1 MVQPYNVRNPWDG
14 VESGYRL
21 GNAMRMD
28 IADQKAGAALA
39 GGDYQSGANA
49 LLSSGNIADGL
60 RVQDYSARQQAAR
73 TQAQDA
79 RKKELLDFTTEA
91 ASRLAEIHRTG
102 KDPNKTLAAFDT
114 YFAPRFRQM
123 GESEDDLAEIRNG
136 LASDADTTLMA
147 LGAGAAKAAGYDV
160 RNAGDEVL
168 VFDKGTGKL
177 VSRYRGAQTVN
188 VPEGGAL
195 YDIPG
200 TGSVEPTTSPSGAVV
215 PGNINLNDRPTV
227 KNADGTI
234 STVRSM
240 SIGTDQGEVLIP
252 TVSDDGRIMSEPE
265 AIDQYRRTGR
275 HLGIFR
281 TPQEATAYAERLHN
295 DQARQYGGGG
305 APDTPQAASPE
316 GVRTIVN
323 DLVSRGAR
331 ITSAKRTPEENA
343 RVGGAKNSYH
353 LSGHAYDIVPPPGM
367 SMGELEQQLRATGVR
382 FAELINEG
390 DHIHIAWGRGDQRK
404 PAEPYQVASTGDTP
418 PPPSGSPRLIVSR
431 PKREPARVRPATA
444 EEKAAYGIAADV
456 PAQIKPD
463 GSIDVVSGLGSSSD
477 RKAETDLRKE
487 FNTRPEV
494 KEFRD
499 VSTAYNT
506 IRDLFSKPPS
516 AAGDLAGIFSF
527 MKMLDP
533 GSVVR
538 EGEFANAQN
547 AAGVPDQIRNLY
559 NRALSGQRLNPNQ
572 RADFIAQ
579 AQGIY
584 TTRSRRYSEL
594 VQEYRGYAAG
604 YGVNPDRI
612 ATVPAAPAPAKQTA
626 APKVGEVRKG
636 YRYKGGDPSKPAS
649 WERVK

>member
-14 VESGYRL
+14 VQSGYRL

-39 GGDYQSGANA
+39 GGDYQGGANA

-200 TGSVEPTTSPSGAVV
+200 TGGAQPDAAAPSPTAQPSSA
-215 PGNINLNDRPTV
+215 PL
-227 KNADGTI
+227 
-234 STVRSM
+234 
-240 SIGTDQGEVLIP
+240 
-252 TVSDDGRIMSEPE
+252 
-265 AIDQYRRTGR
+265 
-275 HLGIFR
+275 
-281 TPQEATAYAERLHN
+281 
-295 DQARQYGGGG
+295 
-305 APDTPQAASPE
+305 PDTPQAASPE